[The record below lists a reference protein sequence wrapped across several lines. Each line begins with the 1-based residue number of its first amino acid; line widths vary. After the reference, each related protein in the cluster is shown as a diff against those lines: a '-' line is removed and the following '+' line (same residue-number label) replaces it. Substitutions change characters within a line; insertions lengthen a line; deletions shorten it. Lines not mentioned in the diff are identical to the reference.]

1 MTIFYKNV
9 AIYPLSPSPFL
20 PGPHICTKKI
30 KSITLFIKNTYL
42 FISL

>member
-1 MTIFYKNV
+1 MTISYKNV

-20 PGPHICTKKI
+20 PGPHIYTKKT
-30 KSITLFIKNTYL
+30 KSISLCIKNTYP